1 MVGSV
6 HQTAAVPTLL
16 HAHHLHVQVGLAAA
30 VVAARSHHLHAHHLP
45 LAVLHAQ
52 AVSVAALLVVHTAVA
67 SEAHITVAHLVV
79 TLADISEDIIMLPHP
94 HIITIITAHTFGAH
108 SDPGVVP
115 MLVVAVAVPLLLS
128 VSFYSL

>member
-1 MVGSV
+1 MAAEAHAEAEALAEV
-6 HQTAAVPTLL
+6 H
-16 HAHHLHVQVGLAAA
+16 
-30 VVAARSHHLHAHHLP
+30 
-45 LAVLHAQ
+45 
-52 AVSVAALLVVHTAVA
+52 SVAVHEAVEASVADHSAVHTAVA
-67 SEAHITVAHLVV
+67 SEAHIMVAHLVV
-79 TLADISEDIIMLPHP
+79 TMADISEDIIMLLHP